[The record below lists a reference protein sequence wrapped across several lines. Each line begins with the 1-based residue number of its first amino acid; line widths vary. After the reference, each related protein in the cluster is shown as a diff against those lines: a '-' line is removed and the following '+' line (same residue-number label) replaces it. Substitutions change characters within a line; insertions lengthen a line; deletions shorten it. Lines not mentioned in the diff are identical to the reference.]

1 MAELKEL
8 KKSNFKDLWKDKGY
22 GDGFTENT
30 DINFMRWNLKSKAKK
45 FRYDAILYK
54 GSFKPININLIGTEK
69 AFNLDPIDGKNLM
82 EKLIQK
88 IHTPGLSSVKISSS
102 NKNNIFDDDN
112 KINFLIK
119 QIELDGGLL
128 IISVLLEHYN

>member
-1 MAELKEL
+1 MLRILIDNTDNKNIITVGDFNCNLDGSIEDWPELKEL

-88 IHTPGLSSVKISSS
+88 KYIL
-102 NKNNIFDDDN
+102 
-112 KINFLIK
+112 
-119 QIELDGGLL
+119 LD
-128 IISVLLEHYN
+128 